1 MVAWGRVL
9 ILLTAAVFGAWF
21 FAFRPGF
28 LGGPAGYVIVAGKS
42 MEPALYT
49 GDLVIT
55 RKQPEYR
62 PGDTVAFRVEGGI
75 VIHRIVGGSAEEG
88 FLVQGDNKDSPD
100 SWRPGPSEIVGRQ
113 WLHLPGKGRWL
124 ATARQPQNFA
134 VLVGGMAGFSLL
146 GGRTLHKRRR
156 RKAGFD
162 MATKRIKKAGT
173 LGRLLGLPAA
183 ANANGAR
190 ANGSHPAAVVSSA
203 PGLAAPLWAVF
214 ALGLTALLTLAL
226 GYFAYTALSGPAA
239 KARFVERAR
248 YEQRGVFDYS
258 VIVQPSTLYPRG
270 VIGPV
275 VAPEDPKAAL
285 VTPPVYTKQ
294 AVGLDL
300 GFSYS
305 LGASLPPNVR
315 GELSAELQ
323 IKATGEGGWVI
334 TRPLLPPTPFEG
346 TETDARMWIEFAPVQ
361 ALIDRVEAETG
372 FSPGG
377 YELVVV
383 PSVRV
388 SGALGG
394 ESFDT
399 VYAPAFT
406 LKYSK
411 TTIVPDASLRRSEPQ
426 SLGETVSDRQSV
438 LGLALP
444 TARWLLTAATVAVA
458 SLASIFAAVVFLGF
472 GQDEATKVRAR
483 YGTRV
488 VAVTAADHNG
498 SHRVQVARLEDLAAL
513 AQRDGKIV
521 FSQKLPDGDLY
532 FVPDGPLTYEYA
544 SQNGKRSK

>member
-75 VIHRIVGGSAEEG
+75 VIHRIVGGRR
-88 FLVQGDNKDSPD
+88 
-100 SWRPGPSEIVGRQ
+100 WR
-113 WLHLPGKGRWL
+113 HLPGKGRWL

-203 PGLAAPLWAVF
+203 PGLAGALWGGL
-214 ALGLTALLTLAL
+214 ALGLPALLTLAL

-248 YEQRGVFDYS
+248 YEQRGAFDYS
-258 VIVQPSTLYPRG
+258 VIVQPSTLSPRG
-270 VIGPV
+270 VIGPG
-275 VAPEDPKAAL
+275 VAPE
-285 VTPPVYTKQ
+285 
-294 AVGLDL
+294 
-300 GFSYS
+300 
-305 LGASLPPNVR
+305 
-315 GELSAELQ
+315 
-323 IKATGEGGWVI
+323 
-334 TRPLLPPTPFEG
+334 
-346 TETDARMWIEFAPVQ
+346 
-361 ALIDRVEAETG
+361 
-372 FSPGG
+372 
-377 YELVVV
+377 
-383 PSVRV
+383 
-388 SGALGG
+388 
-394 ESFDT
+394 
-399 VYAPAFT
+399 
-406 LKYSK
+406 
-411 TTIVPDASLRRSEPQ
+411 
-426 SLGETVSDRQSV
+426 
-438 LGLALP
+438 
-444 TARWLLTAATVAVA
+444 
-458 SLASIFAAVVFLGF
+458 
-472 GQDEATKVRAR
+472 
-483 YGTRV
+483 
-488 VAVTAADHNG
+488 
-498 SHRVQVARLEDLAAL
+498 
-513 AQRDGKIV
+513 
-521 FSQKLPDGDLY
+521 
-532 FVPDGPLTYEYA
+532 
-544 SQNGKRSK
+544 

>member
-1 MVAWGRVL
+1 
-9 ILLTAAVFGAWF
+9 
-21 FAFRPGF
+21 
-28 LGGPAGYVIVAGKS
+28 
-42 MEPALYT
+42 
-49 GDLVIT
+49 
-55 RKQPEYR
+55 
-62 PGDTVAFRVEGGI
+62 
-75 VIHRIVGGSAEEG
+75 
-88 FLVQGDNKDSPD
+88 
-100 SWRPGPSEIVGRQ
+100 
-113 WLHLPGKGRWL
+113 
-124 ATARQPQNFA
+124 
-134 VLVGGMAGFSLL
+134 
-146 GGRTLHKRRR
+146 
-156 RKAGFD
+156 
-162 MATKRIKKAGT
+162 
-173 LGRLLGLPAA
+173 
-183 ANANGAR
+183 
-190 ANGSHPAAVVSSA
+190 
-203 PGLAAPLWAVF
+203 
-214 ALGLTALLTLAL
+214 
-226 GYFAYTALSGPAA
+226 
-239 KARFVERAR
+239 
-248 YEQRGVFDYS
+248 
-258 VIVQPSTLYPRG
+258 
-270 VIGPV
+270 V